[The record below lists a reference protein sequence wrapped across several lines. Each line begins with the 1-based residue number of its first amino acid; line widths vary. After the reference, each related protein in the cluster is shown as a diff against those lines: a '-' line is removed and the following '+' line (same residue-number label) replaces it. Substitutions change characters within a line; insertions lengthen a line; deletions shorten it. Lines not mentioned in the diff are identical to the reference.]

1 MLATIE
7 HQLNE
12 LLENLER
19 VPQVR
24 VEQAEKAKEKERHL
38 RLREEKLML
47 QKQLQEER
55 VQRARARAQA
65 EVKKKVGEVALGRRR
80 GPGGV
85 MACSPPGSPPF
96 ADALAEVLGG
106 RWASRAGSGWSKFSR
121 SRPAAPPAP
130 RDLLPLGA
138 LPALPGCGPSAQSAG
153 AHSSAPTPGSHL
165 CFSQTTG
172 QGHHPSV
179 RAPQQLRPPPQQVG
193 WSGLWPPAPASGC
206 VVPKAGLS
214 IHTAPR
220 TNEDTAGSPVILAA
234 GETGPSAWRFP

>member
-1 MLATIE
+1 
-7 HQLNE
+7 
-12 LLENLER
+12 
-19 VPQVR
+19 
-24 VEQAEKAKEKERHL
+24 
-38 RLREEKLML
+38 
-47 QKQLQEER
+47 
-55 VQRARARAQA
+55 
-65 EVKKKVGEVALGRRR
+65 
-80 GPGGV
+80 
-85 MACSPPGSPPF
+85 MACSSPGSPPF

-130 RDLLPLGA
+130 QDLLPLGA

-206 VVPKAGLS
+206 AVPKAGLS

-220 TNEDTAGSPVILAA
+220 TNEDTAGSPVVLAA
-234 GETGPSAWRFP
+234 GETGPAAWRFPRVSRFPPFSPDARLIPGGRSGPGWLDFLPPSAHSGPGPPADHE